1 VLLASCSVLRF
12 RRFHALTS
20 SLGEPG
26 RCLRSLRCIRRL
38 LAAALTLA
46 TLSASAQSGTA
57 LVRHAPEISGTI
69 DGSLQ
74 LLRPENLSLSGQAK
88 ISRDLL
94 VPGTPAIRQNGKPKL
109 GATIDGSGAAA
120 PSSHAI
126 TLSGTAFV
134 GRVVRRTDPL
144 TLPRVSR
151 PLPATGNREVTLRR
165 GSAAVA
171 NFATVRDLKLA
182 EGAGLVAVPPGD
194 YGEFK
199 AESGTGLVLGIAGAT
214 APAVYQFQRLELAGT
229 ATVRVVGPVEIT
241 LGTKL
246 ELGSEFGAADHPE
259 WLTLQ
264 IAGEGLEM
272 GGKAKLHGYVVAPDG
287 QVEVNGTSQLSGGL
301 IADEVSVHGTSL
313 VRLIERQRS
322 GPPPNLAPGVMLSTS
337 AGTGS
342 LPAPAR
348 LTLDALATDAD
359 GTVAEVEFYSGGS
372 LLGAAATPPF
382 SWTLRGLDVG
392 TYVFTARARDNL
404 GATADSAPVTVV
416 VTRPENIP
424 PAIAW
429 QSPAENTVYA
439 APASIPL
446 IATAQDS
453 DGTVARVTFL
463 NGADGTMIL
472 GESIE
477 GPVFSFTWTN
487 VSPGAYT
494 LLARA
499 TDDGG
504 AVATSEPLH
513 VTVLATLPHFTGWEA
528 AEGFAPGLLNGQAG
542 WQASGPVDVTNTRSL
557 RGAQAVSIA
566 AAQPPGEA
574 RTTFAPGGGAG
585 VVFVDFFTRPAVGT
599 ASGPA
604 TVVRAAFGAVG
615 IAAPGSPT
623 NAEIGVWR
631 GDSGAGTWSGTGAMI
646 ALDPAG
652 QPAGWTRLTMRADF
666 VRKTWELS
674 VDGRLVATD
683 VPFLDRQAAEMT
695 ALAFSGGSSGGATFD
710 DLYIGGANPLFT
722 DADHDGLDDTRETEL
737 GLDPTRDD
745 RTFDPDGDG
754 LNNLAEYLAG
764 TNALRSDTDGDGL
777 PDGWEV
783 RFGLNPLANDAGLDL
798 VGDGVTNAQKFLLGR
813 NPRVLA
819 QPDIGDAAGLR
830 LFRPASR

>member
-1 VLLASCSVLRF
+1 VLSASCSVFRF
-12 RRFHALTS
+12 RRSHALTS
-20 SLGEPG
+20 SLCEPG
-26 RCLRSLRCIRRL
+26 WRLRSPRCIRRL

-69 DGSLQ
+69 EGSLQ
-74 LLRPENLSLSGQAK
+74 LLRPESLSLSGQAK

-109 GATIDGSGAAA
+109 GAVTEGSGSPA
-120 PSSHAI
+120 PSNYAI
-126 TLSGTAFV
+126 TLSGTAAV
-134 GRVVRRTDPL
+134 GRVVRRTDPV
-144 TLPRVSR
+144 TLPRVSGPR
-151 PLPATGNREVTLRR
+151 PATGTREVTLRR

-171 NFATVRDLKLA
+171 NFAAVRDLKLS
-182 EGAGLVAVPPGD
+182 EGAGLVAVPPGY

-199 AESGTGLVLGIAGAT
+199 AESGTTFVLGIAGGT
-214 APAVYQFQRLELAGT
+214 TPAVYHFQKLELDGT

-241 LGTKL
+241 LGGKL
-246 ELGSEFGAADHPE
+246 ELGGEFGAVDHPE

-264 IAGEGLEM
+264 VAGEGVEL
-272 GGKAKLHGYVVAPDG
+272 GGKAKLHGYVVAPDAEIEIEG
-287 QVEVNGTSQLSGGL
+287 SSLLSGGV
-301 IADEVSVHGTSL
+301 IADKISVRGASA

-322 GPPPNLAPGVMLSTS
+322 GPPPNISPTVTLSTS
-337 AGTGS
+337 AGTAS

-348 LTLDALATDAD
+348 LTLEAVATDAD

-382 SWTLRGLDVG
+382 SWTLRGLEVG

-404 GATADSAPVTVV
+404 GATGDSAPVTVV
-416 VTRPENIP
+416 VTPPENIP
-424 PAIAW
+424 PTIAW
-429 QSPAENTVYA
+429 QSPAENTVFA

-446 IATAQDS
+446 LATAQDS
-453 DGTVARVTFL
+453 DGAVPRVTFL
-463 NGADGTMIL
+463 NAASGSTVL
-472 GESIE
+472 GESTT
-477 GPVFSFTWTN
+477 GPTFSFTWTN

-499 TDDGG
+499 TDDRG

-513 VTVLATLPHFTGWEA
+513 VTVLATLPYITGWEA

-542 WQASGPVDVTNTRSL
+542 WQASGPVEVTSTRSL

-574 RTTFAPGGGAG
+574 RTTFAPGGGSG

-599 ASGPA
+599 TSGPA
-604 TVVRAAFGAVG
+604 TVVRAVFGAVG
-615 IAAPGSPT
+615 IAAPGSSS

-631 GDSGAGTWSGTGAMI
+631 GDGGTGTWSGTGVGV
-646 ALDPAG
+646 ALDPTG
-652 QPAGWTRLTMRADF
+652 QPTGWTRLTMRADF

-683 VPFLDRQAAEMT
+683 LPFLDRQAAEMT
-695 ALAFSGGSSGGATFD
+695 ALAFWGGAANGATFD
-710 DLYIGGANPLFT
+710 DLYVGGANPLFT
-722 DADHDGLDDTRETEL
+722 DADHDGLDDTRESAL

-819 QPDIGDAAGLR
+819 QPDTGDAAGLR
-830 LFRPASR
+830 LFRPAIR